1 MRIVIKDNGRG
12 ISPED
17 LNRVWEPFFS
27 KTVQHGGLGLGL
39 SICRRILQE
48 ADGTIEIKS
57 DLGHGTTVKIS
68 LPFVQKEKKIACPI
82 PALSAA
88 KIDLN
93 LRPSV
98 MIVDDNQLVLT
109 LLARMLQNEYNVTE
123 FMDARSALAAIET
136 GKIPDVIISDIM
148 MPEMDG
154 QAFYEETR
162 KLGSYST
169 RFLFITG
176 GAVTEESLEF
186 ERKMAALGRLLLK
199 PFEANQLRAAL
210 NKTLT
215 LQGALEYEH

>member
-1 MRIVIKDNGRG
+1 
-12 ISPED
+12 
-17 LNRVWEPFFS
+17 
-27 KTVQHGGLGLGL
+27 
-39 SICRRILQE
+39 
-48 ADGTIEIKS
+48 
-57 DLGHGTTVKIS
+57 
-68 LPFVQKEKKIACPI
+68 
-82 PALSAA
+82 
-88 KIDLN
+88 
-93 LRPSV
+93 

-136 GKIPDVIISDIM
+136 GKIPNVIISDIM

-154 QAFYEETR
+154 QAFDEETR

>member
-1 MRIVIKDNGRG
+1 MHIVIKDNGRG
-12 ISPED
+12 ISTED

-48 ADGTIEIKS
+48 VDGTIEIKS
-57 DLGHGTTVKIS
+57 DLGHSTTVKIS
-68 LPFVQKEKKIACPI
+68 LPFVQKEKIACPI

-98 MIVDDNQLVLT
+98 MIVNDNQLVLT

-199 PFEANQLRAAL
+199 PFEADQLRAAL